1 VVTILKHVSA
11 TINPS
16 FDRARWAMK
25 GMRIAMACYVLTAAF
40 HATSKSSMF
49 ERQNPLKGS
58 IQGGNEL
65 DNVLVSSI
73 HVLLGHNLFVC
84 LMCFMMN
91 GLYCDRWMMTM
102 TLAKG

>member
-1 VVTILKHVSA
+1 
-11 TINPS
+11 
-16 FDRARWAMK
+16 
-25 GMRIAMACYVLTAAF
+25 MRITMACYVLTAAF

-73 HVLLGHNLFVC
+73 HVFTRAQLVRVPHVFYDEWYVLRQVDDDDDLGKGVMP
-84 LMCFMMN
+84 LMEV
-91 GLYCDRWMMTM
+91 
-102 TLAKG
+102 A